1 MSLLGD
7 LAKQALGN
15 AVSSALGGHS
25 QAQPGT
31 KPAAAG
37 GLDIAT
43 LAPIAMALIQQAGG
57 VQAVL
62 SKLQTSG
69 LGDQLQSW
77 IGTGANMPISGEQL
91 QSALG
96 GNLEQAARDAGQQPQ
111 AVASGLAQ
119 VLPGLID
126 QLSPKGELPGGG
138 LLEQGLQAALKG
150 GLGKLFG

>member
-15 AVSSALGGHS
+15 AVSNAIGG
-25 QAQPGT
+25 QNAAQPGT
-31 KPAAAG
+31 PAAG
-37 GLDIAT
+37 GLDFA
-43 LAPIAMALIQQAGG
+43 ALLPVVMSLVQQAGG
-57 VQAVL
+57 VEGLLA
-62 SKLQTSG
+62 KLKAAG

-77 IGTGANMPISGEQL
+77 VGTGANVPVSGEQI
-91 QSALG
+91 QAALG
-96 GNLEQAARDAGQQPQ
+96 EHLEQAAQSAGHDTS

-119 VLPGLID
+119 VLPGIID
-126 QLSPKGELPGGG
+126 KLSPSGQLPASG